1 MNTVELI
8 GFYGNDETHALSA
21 WTSTSRDLT
30 DEKKQ
35 RIPSLLKMLADEGH
49 LTPFE
54 KSSLHFL
61 VTCDQASHIHLL
73 KHRIGVSINGESAR
87 YKELKEDKVYFPE
100 DWNIN
105 VKDLEGNYYLADYFS
120 ETDDDTAPATWNDIL
135 KAYAELG
142 NRLYHQCLAELTP
155 TLGRKRAKES
165 ARFFKT
171 FNSQITMDVMFNFRS
186 FAHFQTLRNSEHA
199 QLEIKGIA
207 QQMLE
212 LVKNIEGQPFKHTID
227 AFGWS

>member
-1 MNTVELI
+1 MNNVELI
-8 GFYGNDETHALSA
+8 GFYGNDEVHSLSA

-87 YKELKEDKVYFPE
+87 YKELKEDKTYIPE
-100 DWNIN
+100 DWTQILI
-105 VKDLEGNYYLADYFS
+105 KDDVNGNTWATML
-120 ETDDDTAPATWNDIL
+120 DTMSTLSNKW
-135 KAYAELG
+135 
-142 NRLYHQCLAELTP
+142 YHQCLEELTP
-155 TLGRKRAKES
+155 ILGRKRAKES

-186 FAHFQTLRNSEHA
+186 FAHFQTLRNSEDA